1 MSSKKNTYPLTK
13 EQKAV
18 ILFNQRKRRADRKK
32 EKETT
37 GTIAKVD
44 KRTKAFR
51 TGGYPRIHIAHPD
64 IVLHPIPRKKMK
76 KKPTPKRTPKAAK
89 PIVVKVA
96 IAEKRL
102 PQSPKV
108 TALKKD
114 RKPKLQSDRMIIPV
128 TPPMQQYTFIPEL
141 RMSVYLQEGQSI
153 ADVVAKY
160 KNRVGAK
167 IPKW

>member
-1 MSSKKNTYPLTK
+1 MSKKNTYPLTL

-18 ILFNQRKRRADRKK
+18 ILFNQRKRRADRKL

-44 KRTKAFR
+44 RRKKEFR
-51 TGGYPRIHIAHPD
+51 TGGYPRIHISHPD
-64 IVLHPIPRKKMK
+64 IVLNPIPRKKMK
-76 KKPTPKRTPKAAK
+76 KKPAKVKKKKPVVASKPAA
-89 PIVVKVA
+89 PVV
-96 IAEKRL
+96 EKRL

-114 RKPKLQSDRMIIPV
+114 RKPLAQASVCIIPV

-141 RMSVYLQEGQSI
+141 RMSVYLQEGQTI
-153 ADVVAKY
+153 AQVVAKY
-160 KNRVGAK
+160 NNRAGAK